1 MPTLSLEDTMR
12 NQILTLVFSLSLAIT
27 FTTTTFAVQDSPTK
41 ETANQ
46 DTEKQDTQKQE
57 PAKPKDPTAPQKS
70 QNESKDKHNL
80 RPPFS
85 TEELLEKSEV
95 SIQNGLDFLVKS
107 QNKDG
112 SWGSH
117 DPKLASWANLAFSVR
132 KRGSHD
138 AVRTA
143 CTAICAHALL
153 DQENRTAGQQKAL
166 ENAIAELTKVR
177 KFAYEPGTSFNTWG
191 YGYKLAFLLELNAT
205 KEGENLK
212 EEIKKAAQSCVEGLK
227 VYQQHTGG
235 WSYYAGPSG
244 NADNMSF
251 NTSLFALS
259 LDRAKKIGCEV
270 PKGMVLDATRAVER
284 MRAPNGNFAYDSRFE
299 THKNGSPL
307 KQGLGGGSRTMAAT
321 HAMFELGN
329 YSKRDLKIG
338 LQVFYDGENYLES
351 GRKLLQP
358 HTAPHQISGYFF
370 FFGYNY
376 ATAGAEALGDEV
388 SQAKWD
394 RFGWTMLRTQEK
406 DGKWWD
412 TAWGDYGEKWGTGFA
427 VQTLQRYIRET
438 KRRNPNA
445 DTEMLEKAESAIEK
459 SAGGSGKTDQAKET
473 SKEKSDK

>member
-1 MPTLSLEDTMR
+1 MMR
-12 NQILTLVFSLSLAIT
+12 NQILTLVISGLLAFAFSAHFSSASWGQDPSK
-27 FTTTTFAVQDSPTK
+27 QDSLP
-41 ETANQ
+41 Q
-46 DTEKQDTQKQE
+46 DSAEQE
-57 PAKPKDPTAPQKS
+57 PAKQDPKDPLEPASKAPQDSLNK
-70 QNESKDKHNL
+70 SKDKHNL
-80 RPPFS
+80 RPPFP
-85 TEELLEKSEV
+85 TEELLEKSET

-153 DQENRTAGQQKAL
+153 DQEDRSEGQQTAL
-166 ENAIAELTKVR
+166 DKAIAELIKVR

-191 YGYKLAFLLELNAT
+191 YGYKLAFLLELS
-205 KEGENLK
+205 KSDEGK
-212 EEIKKAAQSCVEGLK
+212 QFKTEITAAAQSCVEGLK

-259 LDRAKKIGCEV
+259 LERAKKIGCTV
-270 PKGMVLDATRAVER
+270 PKGMVLDATRAVDR
-284 MRAPNGNFAYDSRFE
+284 MRAPNGNFGYDSRFE
-299 THKNGSPL
+299 TSKSASAL
-307 KQGLGGGSRTMAAT
+307 KGGLGGGSRTMAAT
-321 HAMFELGN
+321 HAMFQLGN
-329 YSKRDLKIG
+329 YSKEDLKIG
-338 LQVFYDGENYLES
+338 LKVFDVGENYLES

-376 ATAGAEALGDEV
+376 ATAGAEELGDEI
-388 SQAKWD
+388 SQSRWD
-394 RFGWTMLRTQEK
+394 RFCWTMLRTQEK

-412 TAWGDYGEKWGTGFA
+412 TAWADYGEKWGTGFA

-438 KRRNPNA
+438 KRRGVVATKSNA
-445 DTEMLEKAESAIEK
+445 MLEKAKDAIEK
-459 SAGGSGKTDQAKET
+459 SGGEPDEDIET
-473 SKEKSDK
+473 KKDK